1 MNNTSIY
8 EYTDHRK
15 YLKDV
20 FNEHKKL
27 NHTFSHRFVASRLGL
42 STSNFLWL
50 VMQGKRNL
58 NQTLCLKLCDLFKL
72 SPKESD
78 YFENM
83 VNFTQAKSHREKDR
97 YFSRMISMR
106 KNSSAGKIDE
116 RLYAYLSNWYNAVVR
131 ELVTQ
136 KVFKK
141 DFATLARRLHP
152 RITESQARKSFELL
166 LELGMIKGKNGRYE
180 QSAPII
186 STGPEVASVAAINFH
201 KTLGHLA
208 IESLDSHN
216 KDQRNITA
224 CVIGLSK
231 ESYKN
236 AVDAI
241 AECRSKLLAI
251 AEAEQNPSQVFT
263 ANFQCF
269 PVSTEEK
276 KEERV

>member
-1 MNNTSIY
+1 MKKTNIY
-8 EYTDHRK
+8 EYTDYRL

-20 FNEHKKL
+20 FNEHKQL
-27 NHTFSHRFVASRLGL
+27 NHTFSHRFAAFKLGL

-83 VNFTQAKSHREKDR
+83 VNFTQAKTHREKDR
-97 YFSRMISMR
+97 YFSRMMVMR

-116 RLYAYLSNWYNAVVR
+116 RLYSYLSNWHNAVIR
-131 ELVTQ
+131 EIVTQ
-136 KVFKK
+136 KGFKK
-141 DFATLARRLHP
+141 DFAKLAKRVTP
-152 RITESQARKSFELL
+152 RITESQARKSFQLL
-166 LELGMIKGKNGRYE
+166 LELGLIKEKGGHFV
-180 QSAPII
+180 QSPPVI
-186 STGPEVASVAAINFH
+186 STGPEVTSVAAMNFH
-201 KTLGHLA
+201 KNLGHLA

-216 KDQRNITA
+216 KDERNVTA
-224 CVIGLSK
+224 CIVGLSK
-231 ESYKN
+231 ESYKQ

-241 AECRSKLLAI
+241 AECRGRLLSI
-251 AEAEQNPSQVFT
+251 AEAERNPAQVF
-263 ANFQCF
+263 AVNFQCF

-276 KEERV
+276 EE